1 MSAGRWRGY
10 EPSGSLKAA
19 LTFSIGAL
27 GAWVFHWLSLP
38 LPWLLG
44 AVSASL
50 LASLAHAPVG
60 ISGRLRAV
68 LLVVLGIML
77 GASFTPDVLARA
89 GDWIPTLIG
98 VVAYLA
104 VVTLAAFFYC
114 RKWVKMDRVTAVFSA
129 LPGGLSQMVIVG
141 EENGA
146 DIRSLTLTHAVRV
159 ASVLMVLPL
168 FLTCWR
174 ENSAPADLL
183 PPMLWSQRDAL
194 IIIGSAAGGVL
205 LGHLARLPA
214 HYLTGPLLVS
224 AAVHL
229 SGLVSTSAPPAI
241 SILVQIALGSAIG
254 ARFSGISVRE
264 LGRLM
269 LLAFGLALMMMGITL
284 IFAALLAAGTGLPF
298 DALVLALAP
307 GGFAEM
313 ALAALSMNIDPSFVS
328 THHGLRLILIVI
340 LAPIIISYFVRRA
353 RLLQKH

>member
-1 MSAGRWRGY
+1 M
-10 EPSGSLKAA
+10 
-19 LTFSIGAL
+19 
-27 GAWVFHWLSLP
+27 
-38 LPWLLG
+38 
-44 AVSASL
+44 
-50 LASLAHAPVG
+50 
-60 ISGRLRAV
+60 
-68 LLVVLGIML
+68 
-77 GASFTPDVLARA
+77 
-89 GDWIPTLIG
+89 
-98 VVAYLA
+98 
-104 VVTLAAFFYC
+104 
-114 RKWVKMDRVTAVFSA
+114 
-129 LPGGLSQMVIVG
+129 
-141 EENGA
+141 
-146 DIRSLTLTHAVRV
+146 
-159 ASVLMVLPL
+159 

-174 ENSAPADLL
+174 ENAAPADLL